1 MSLNKIRNK
10 IFLLCDERHSIVKL
24 NFEIIR
30 IRTIPEY
37 SISLLPFSFDANFFC
52 FGIREKP
59 GLAESS
65 VGRME
70 NSRIKQYQVGHL
82 IWVNKSIPRI
92 FL

>member
-37 SISLLPFSFDANFFC
+37 SISLLPFSFDANFFASEYERNLDWPNLQLVEWKIPELSDIKS
-52 FGIREKP
+52 GISY
-59 GLAESS
+59 ESIS
-65 VGRME
+65 QFRG
-70 NSRIKQYQVGHL
+70 S
-82 IWVNKSIPRI
+82 
-92 FL
+92 F